1 MKSLPPPSG
10 GGILE
15 NLKTV
20 VECNTYNNDLFAE
33 LMNLY
38 SNFSPE
44 EIAAILPY
52 IVVIFSNSL
61 VATAA
66 LVVVLIEIHRRG
78 SIVDGT
84 ISVDGQP
91 LNRELARSM
100 DTFNDTVSTAT
111 DFVDRTTTLI
121 EGQGG

>member
-1 MKSLPPPSG
+1 MKS
-10 GGILE
+10 ILE

-121 EGQGG
+121 EGQGVISLRGI

>member
-1 MKSLPPPSG
+1 MKS
-10 GGILE
+10 ILE

-20 VECNTYNNDLFAE
+20 VECNTYNNNLFAE

-52 IVVIFSNSL
+52 IVLIFSNSL

-121 EGQGG
+121 EGQGVISLRGI

>member
-1 MKSLPPPSG
+1 MKS
-10 GGILE
+10 ILE

-20 VECNTYNNDLFAE
+20 VECNTYNNELFAE